1 MRKICL
7 LSAIMIML
15 SMISCTPQDE
25 ASGNPSY
32 SESGNAKLVSETVI
46 TPESSTFTIPGKE
59 GTLYGIIPSGTSTRS
74 TAAPDTGLTETENGT
89 YLYLSDGS
97 DKTFSGSDIS
107 IASGTV
113 RIVEY
118 IPSSGEMVID
128 TSSDTPT
135 PGTSD
140 IFEKYYITDLAGI
153 NAEDKKSIFLTH
165 TRDRASG
172 EFSYDYGIISGN
184 KIAMSNAIKG
194 INDLSASDSVHIFH
208 QVRKKEGDMK
218 QRLIL
223 MTPQKLE
230 FTENTENEKGI
241 EISTPSAFMIDQT
254 EKELVLE
261 IHLKTRIENYSFYY
275 MLPDA
280 QTAEEGEH
288 LPYFMPLSY
297 DDSDGI
303 HKVILY
309 IGKLESPAVFSIS
322 TGEKEIERAGEE
334 VILREITDEERAL
347 LTPQKIDN
355 KITLS
360 FESDDWIVPVN
371 FKGMK
376 GIENIKSISGDF
388 RDTGTQFRLTEAG
401 ESGAGF
407 TTIDGNH
414 KDFSIKKGFSLEY
427 GFLINEHEASGAIT
441 LTLKEQGLPQQP

>member
-1 MRKICL
+1 
-7 LSAIMIML
+7 MIML
-15 SMISCTPQDE
+15 SMISCAPQDE
-25 ASGNPSY
+25 ASGDPSY
-32 SESGNAKLVSETVI
+32 SESGNAKLVSETAI
-46 TPESSTFTIPGKE
+46 TSGSSTFTIPGKE
-59 GTLYGIIPSGTSTRS
+59 GTLYGIIPSGNSTRS
-74 TAAPDTGLTETENGT
+74 TAAPDTGLTKTENGT
-89 YLYLSDGS
+89 YLYLSDGT
-97 DKTFSGSDIS
+97 DRTFSGSDIS
-107 IASGTV
+107 IPSGTV

-128 TSSDTPT
+128 TASDTPT

-140 IFEKYYITDLAGI
+140 IFEKYYIADLSGL
-153 NAEDKKSIFLTH
+153 EDKKSIFLTH

-172 EFSYDYGIISGN
+172 SFSYDYGIISGDE
-184 KIAMSNAIKG
+184 ITMSNAIKG

-230 FTENTENEKGI
+230 LNAEGI

-261 IHLKTRIENYSFYY
+261 IHLKTRIEKYSFYY

-280 QTAEEGEH
+280 QTAEGGED
-288 LPYFMPLSY
+288 LPYFMPLKY
-297 DDSDGI
+297 DDKTHIVS
-303 HKVILY
+303 LY
-309 IGKLESPAVFSIS
+309 IGALDSSAVFSIS
-322 TGEKEIERAGEE
+322 TGEEEIERAGEE

-371 FKGMK
+371 FKGME

-427 GFLINEHEASGAIT
+427 GFLINEHEASGEIT